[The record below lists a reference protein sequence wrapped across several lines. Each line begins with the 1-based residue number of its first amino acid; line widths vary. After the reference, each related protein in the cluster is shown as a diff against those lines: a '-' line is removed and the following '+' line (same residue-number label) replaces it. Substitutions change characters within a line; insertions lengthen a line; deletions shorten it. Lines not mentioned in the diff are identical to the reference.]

1 MLGLIRTSPDIE
13 PYKHYYIYSDSSY
26 LKLSVFALQ
35 RSDEGWEPE
44 SIFIWNPKTRVRP
57 KNHLS
62 HEERMHKLSSVEE
75 VDKLVMSKLKAY
87 VDEEIALAE
96 KRTEDYKNSLL
107 KSLNAVRD
115 SMK

>member
-1 MLGLIRTSPDIE
+1 MLGMIRTSPDIE

-26 LKLSVFALQ
+26 LKFSVFALQ
-35 RSDEGWEPE
+35 RSEEGWEPE
-44 SIFIWNPKTRVRP
+44 SVFIWNPKTRVRP

-87 VDEEIALAE
+87 VDEEIAFAE
-96 KRTEDYKNSLL
+96 KRMEDYKSSLLNSL
-107 KSLNAVRD
+107 KTMESN
-115 SMK
+115 MK